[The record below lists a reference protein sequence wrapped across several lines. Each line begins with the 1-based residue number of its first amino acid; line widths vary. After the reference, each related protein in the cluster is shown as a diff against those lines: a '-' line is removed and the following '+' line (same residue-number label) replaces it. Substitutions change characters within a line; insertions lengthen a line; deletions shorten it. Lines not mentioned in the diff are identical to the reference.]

1 MIVIIVFIIV
11 LGIIA
16 VHFGFQSKKEQR
28 KNKSIACIYVGDK
41 KSVWI
46 LGNISFWGGTLEGI
60 LLLAYFCSCFL
71 WRNGELHYF
80 FGIIFVIPLFFCMME
95 KFAITIR

>member
-46 LGNISFWGGTLEGI
+46 LGNTSFWGGTL
-60 LLLAYFCSCFL
+60 
-71 WRNGELHYF
+71 
-80 FGIIFVIPLFFCMME
+80 
-95 KFAITIR
+95 

>member
-1 MIVIIVFIIV
+1 MIVIIV

-46 LGNISFWGGTLEGI
+46 LGNISFWG
-60 LLLAYFCSCFL
+60 
-71 WRNGELHYF
+71 WN
-80 FGIIFVIPLFFCMME
+80 FGGDT
-95 KFAITIR
+95 FAI